1 MNPKKANRLYKEVAE
16 ELNISDTL
24 VEETISFYYNHIR
37 QMLSGLTDPRINV
50 EGLGHFI
57 IKTNL
62 VKKTIPRIEKGLDA
76 HDVSTFSAYFG
87 KKNKEVKLG
96 QLKILQEKILI
107 EEDRKAKHKIKRN
120 EYIENNLEGKTQ
132 DS

>member
-1 MNPKKANRLYKEVAE
+1 MIPKKANKLYKEVAE
-16 ELNISDTL
+16 ELNVSDTL
-24 VEETISFYYNHIR
+24 VEETIGFYYNHIR

-57 IKTNL
+57 AKSNL
-62 VKKTIPRIEKGLDA
+62 VKKTIPRIEKGLEA

-87 KKNKEVKLG
+87 KKNKEVKLE
-96 QLKILQEKILI
+96 QLKTLQEKILL
-107 EEDRKAKHKIKRN
+107 EEDRKAKHKIKRD
-120 EYIENNLEGKTQ
+120 EYIKNNLEGETQ

>member
-132 DS
+132 NS